1 MHTAHAGVERRGAG
15 MRERSGLEVDRRW
28 LLGAGVAFVVSV
40 LVSLRADWW
49 RGFIDLL
56 VYRHGA
62 QAWLDGNDLYGELP
76 QVLGIHLPFTY
87 PPPAALFFTPLALLP
102 LPAATVLMITLSVLG
117 LGGTLWL
124 VLARIRPELE
134 RPLVPALIVGAVA
147 AAQLLEPVRQTI
159 GFGQINV
166 LLMAAV
172 TADCLVRKP
181 FWPRGM
187 LIGIA
192 ISVKLVPAA
201 FLLYF
206 LLRRDWKSVKT
217 IVLAALGAVGV
228 GFVLFPRDSVQY
240 WFHTIVDTGRIGSPH
255 FAGNQSIK
263 GLLFRLGLD
272 APVATALW
280 LTVSAIVVAL
290 AVVWMRGLLD
300 TGATVT
306 ALLVNAFALL
316 LISPV
321 SWSHHW
327 VWTAPA
333 LLVAANAI
341 QRGNRNP
348 WFLGSVAACA
358 ALLLIG
364 PQWHLPWRGELEWT
378 WWQQLVGGSYVLAA
392 LAVLVVG
399 AAQSAAVGVR
409 KAASAAA

>member
-1 MHTAHAGVERRGAG
+1 MSDRAVPS
-15 MRERSGLEVDRRW
+15 SGLRW
-28 LLGAGVAFVVSV
+28 LIVAAVAFVVSV
-40 LVSLRADWW
+40 LVSLRMQWW
-49 RGFIDLL
+49 RGYIDLL
-56 VYRHGA
+56 VYRNGA

-87 PPPAALFFTPLALLP
+87 PPLAALFFTPLALLP
-102 LPAATVLMITLSVLG
+102 LPAAEVAMIVLSVLS
-117 LGGTLWL
+117 LGITLWL
-124 VLARIRPELE
+124 VLARLRPELA
-134 RPLVPALIVGAVA
+134 RPAALALVLGAVA
-147 AAQLLEPVRQTI
+147 LAQLLEPVRQTF
-159 GFGQINV
+159 GFGQINL

-181 FWPRGM
+181 VWPRGM

-206 LLRRDWKSVKT
+206 LLRRDWQSVRN
-217 IVLAALGAVGV
+217 IGIAAVAAVGA
-228 GFVLFPRDSVQY
+228 GFLLFPKDSVQY
-240 WFHTIVDTGRIGSPH
+240 WFHTVADTGRIGTPH
-255 FAGNQSIK
+255 FAGNQSLK

-280 LTVSAIVVAL
+280 LTLAGCTLAL
-290 AVVWMRGLLD
+290 AVVWMRRLLD
-300 TGATVT
+300 EGATVT

-333 LLVAANAI
+333 LVVAANAFE
-341 QRGNRNP
+341 RGNRNP
-348 WFLGSVAACA
+348 WFLGTVAAFV

-364 PQWHLPWRGELEWT
+364 PQWHLPWQRELEWT
-378 WWQQLVGGSYVLAA
+378 WWQQLVGSSYVLAA
-392 LAVLVVG
+392 LAVLIF
-399 AAQSAAVGVR
+399 AAVQSSAVGVR